1 MVYFRQNPHQTT
13 NDRNRE
19 KNRRVV
25 EQKNITQ
32 YDLCP
37 QASTATTTKGLYIIV
52 QLPKKNANKAQRSPE
67 TPAAPP
73 KEE

>member
-25 EQKNITQ
+25 EQKNIMMISVRRHHTLVQ
-32 YDLCP
+32 
-37 QASTATTTKGLYIIV
+37 STTVT
-52 QLPKKNANKAQRSPE
+52 KKNAISVTIKAQRSPE
-67 TPAAPP
+67 TPAEPQ

>member
-19 KNRRVV
+19 KNRREV
-25 EQKNITQ
+25 EQKNIMMISVRRHHTLVQ
-32 YDLCP
+32 
-37 QASTATTTKGLYIIV
+37 STTVTKKMLY
-52 QLPKKNANKAQRSPE
+52 QLPSNKAQRSPE
-67 TPAAPP
+67 TPAEPQ